1 MARGLEKRTV
11 VVTQP
16 SSHKLCILLFSPSS
30 SLSHHL
36 GFSDLWMQ
44 QNAAK
49 TFLSLSH
56 MPGNV
61 FCTFMY
67 LTSFF
72 PWINPSRYSYQTKLR
87 SICPKHSKVNL
98 PTRGCDEGKDSICCK
113 TPSKEYGQLMLK
125 KTRLSLGFQG
135 RAFKGKG
142 RKRVVGCMIS
152 LCTVLWL
159 VSGKVTGSTFKNLKH
174 QPSGSNCSGIYAL
187 VVSEQLTSAWWGFS
201 ICKTTQ
207 EYGSG

>member
-61 FCTFMY
+61 LCTFMY

-113 TPSKEYGQLMLK
+113 TPSKKYGQLMLK
-125 KTRLSLGFQG
+125 KSDFPL
-135 RAFKGKG
+135 AFKEGLLKARGG
-142 RKRVVGCMIS
+142 RGLWGAWSACVQSSDWSVVR
-152 LCTVLWL
+152 
-159 VSGKVTGSTFKNLKH
+159 
-174 QPSGSNCSGIYAL
+174 
-187 VVSEQLTSAWWGFS
+187 
-201 ICKTTQ
+201 
-207 EYGSG
+207 

>member
-1 MARGLEKRTV
+1 MQPRHFWVSAICLAVFYVLSCTLPHFCLESILQGTVTKPNLGPFAQSTANQSTDSGLWWRKG
-11 VVTQP
+11 Q
-16 SSHKLCILLFSPSS
+16 HLLQDSKQGVWTA
-30 SLSHHL
+30 HA
-36 GFSDLWMQ
+36 Q
-44 QNAAK
+44 K
-49 TFLSLSH
+49 TS
-56 MPGNV
+56 
-61 FCTFMY
+61 
-67 LTSFF
+67 
-72 PWINPSRYSYQTKLR
+72 
-87 SICPKHSKVNL
+87 
-98 PTRGCDEGKDSICCK
+98 
-113 TPSKEYGQLMLK
+113 
-125 KTRLSLGFQG
+125 LSLGFQG

-152 LCTVLWL
+152 LCTFLWL

>member
-16 SSHKLCILLFSPSS
+16 SSHELSSLLFSPSA

-36 GFSDLWMQ
+36 GFNDLRMQ

-49 TFLSLSH
+49 IFLSLSH

-61 FCTFMY
+61 LCTFIY

-72 PWINPSRYSYQTKLR
+72 PQINPSRYSYQTKLR

-98 PTRGCDEGKDSICCK
+98 PTWGCDEGKDSICCK

-125 KTRLSLGFQG
+125 QPASRV
-135 RAFKGKG
+135 AFKEGFFKARGG
-142 RKRVVGCMIS
+142 RG
-152 LCTVLWL
+152 LWVHDQL
-159 VSGKVTGSTFKNLKH
+159 VYIPLIG
-174 QPSGSNCSGIYAL
+174 Q
-187 VVSEQLTSAWWGFS
+187 W
-201 ICKTTQ
+201 
-207 EYGSG
+207 